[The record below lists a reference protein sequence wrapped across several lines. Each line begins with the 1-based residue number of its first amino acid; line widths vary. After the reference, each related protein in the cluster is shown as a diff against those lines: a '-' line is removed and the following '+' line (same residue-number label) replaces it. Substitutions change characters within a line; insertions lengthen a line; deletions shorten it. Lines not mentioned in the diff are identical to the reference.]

1 MLSSPTTSSTIV
13 WRRADATLER
23 RSIGHTTRWRS
34 DAQHSFHAGS
44 HNNSRCGAAKN
55 QAHSTPQELSMRVQ
69 PKVLVQ
75 RLSPV
80 CTGMLEAAVGRAAQ
94 GRYYEIVPE
103 HLLHGI
109 INQEDGD
116 AAEILKHFG
125 QDRTRLLGR
134 ISKTL
139 EGMKTGNAGRPVF
152 AESLFQWIED
162 AWTLASLLYGVNR
175 MRSGHLLLQFI
186 ERSSRYSAEDFPEIE
201 AIDTELLRREFDSIV
216 RNSNELDELAT
227 ASGSLGAVAAAHAG
241 SPSADSALAQFTVSL
256 TKEARE
262 GRIDPIFGRHR
273 EVRQL
278 IDILA
283 RRRKNNPIIVGEPGV
298 GKTALV
304 EGLALAIVKGEVPDL
319 LKNTELIALDMGLL
333 NAGASVKGEFEKRL
347 KAVISEVK
355 ASPVPTILFID
366 EAHTII
372 GAGASKGGN
381 DASNLLKPALARGE
395 LRTVAATTWSEFK
408 KYFEKDPALERRFQ
422 PVKCDEPSVSETI
435 VMLRGLA
442 SKYEATHGVTIRDE
456 AVVAAAEL
464 SGRYISGRQLPDK
477 AVDLLDTAA
486 ARVKVEQ
493 GAKPQA
499 VEELELELA
508 AMERQRAALERD
520 LTEHIEVDQEKYA
533 QLLGDIESVKQQ
545 VADMTVRWQAERDA
559 VREYV
564 AACEAL
570 RAAEQVEA
578 AADNQEAEGESS
590 EQVVERDPDEP
601 PALTASDRGEPPS
614 EIEALR
620 AKVEELGN
628 ELAAIRNG
636 DEPLVHHECDA
647 DVVAKV
653 VANWTGIPV
662 GKMKADA
669 IGSVLELEDVLGRR
683 VKGQEPAVEVVAQT
697 VRMAYAGVRD
707 PNTPIGVLLF
717 VGTSGVGK
725 TEMALTLAD
734 QLYGGERFMTTIN
747 MSEFQEKHTVSRLI
761 GSPPGYVGF
770 GEGGMLTEAVR
781 QRPYSVV
788 LLDECEKADPDVMN
802 LFYQVFDKGV
812 LNDGEGRTVDF
823 KNTIIILTS
832 NLASDIIMR
841 LYERDEPPSKE
852 EVVEAIRP
860 TVSAHF
866 KPALLARMTM
876 VPFRPIGPEIMREIA
891 ILKLNKLGK
900 RLLETHEVE
909 ASFSDELIDELV
921 RRCTDADT
929 GARNVDHTL
938 RGSLMPALAKTLLEY
953 MADGEIPPKLEIGL
967 APEGGWRFDFGD

>member
-1 MLSSPTTSSTIV
+1 
-13 WRRADATLER
+13 
-23 RSIGHTTRWRS
+23 
-34 DAQHSFHAGS
+34 
-44 HNNSRCGAAKN
+44 
-55 QAHSTPQELSMRVQ
+55 MRVQ

-94 GRYYEIVPE
+94 GQYYEIVPE

-109 INQEDGD
+109 VGQEDAD
-116 AAEILKHFG
+116 ANEILNFFG
-125 QDRTRLLGR
+125 QDRLRLVGR
-134 ISKTL
+134 IEKTL
-139 EGMKTGNAGRPVF
+139 KAMKTGNAGRPVF

-162 AWTLASLLYGVNR
+162 AWTLASLLYGVHKLR
-175 MRSGHLLLQFI
+175 TGHLLLAFC
-186 ERSSRYSAEDFPEIE
+186 ERASRYSAEDFPEIE
-201 AIDTELLRREFDSIV
+201 GIDTDVLRRDFDAIV
-216 RNSNELDELAT
+216 RNSNELDDLAVE
-227 ASGSLGAVAAAHAG
+227 AGGQAVGGAAPGQAG
-241 SPSADSALAQFTVSL
+241 APSADSALGRFTVSL

-273 EVRQL
+273 EIRQI

-304 EGLALAIVKGEVPDL
+304 EGLALAIVKDEVPDL
-319 LKNTELIALDMGLL
+319 LKGTELISLDMGLL

-355 ASPVPTILFID
+355 ASLIPTILFID

-372 GAGASKGGN
+372 GAGGAKGGS

-395 LRTVAATTWSEFK
+395 LRTVAATTWTEYK

-422 PVKCDEPSVSETI
+422 PVKCDEPSVADTV

-442 SKYEATHGVTIRDE
+442 KKYEDTHGVTIRDE

-499 VEELELELA
+499 VEALELELA
-508 AMERQRAALERD
+508 GLDRQRIALERD
-520 LTEHIEVDQEKYA
+520 IAEHIEVDQDAYA
-533 QLLGDIESVKQQ
+533 ELLGNIESLGEQ
-545 VADMTVRWQAERDA
+545 VAEMTKRWEEERDA
-559 VREYV
+559 VKAFV
-564 AACEAL
+564 AACDAL
-570 RAAEQVEA
+570 REAEAAAAATDGASEGKGEGTDEVREA
-578 AADNQEAEGESS
+578 AAD
-590 EQVVERDPDEP
+590 EP
-601 PALTASDRGEPPS
+601 PPIAAEDAAAAAAQAAEVTGEETVES
-614 EIEALR
+614 LR
-620 AKVEELGN
+620 AKVE
-628 ELAAIRNG
+628 AATKTLSEIRG
-636 DEPLVHHECDA
+636 EDDPLVHHECDA

-662 GKMKADA
+662 GKMKSDT
-669 IGSVLELEDVLGRR
+669 IGSVLELESVLGKR
-683 VKGQEPAVEVVAQT
+683 VKGQEPAVNVVAET
-697 VRMAYAGVRD
+697 VRMSYAGVRD
-707 PNTPIGVLLF
+707 PGTPIGVLLF

-734 QLYGGERFMTTIN
+734 QLYGGDRFMTTIN

-802 LFYQVFDKGV
+802 LFYQVFDKGM

-832 NLASDIIMR
+832 NLASDTIMR
-841 LYERDEPPSKE
+841 LYESDDPPAKE

-860 TVSAHF
+860 ALSGHF
-866 KPALLARMTM
+866 KPALLARMTI
-876 VPFRPIGPEIMREIA
+876 VPFRPIGSDIMREIA
-891 ILKLNKLGK
+891 ILKLGKLK
-900 RLLETHEVE
+900 RRLLETHGVE
-909 ASFSDELIDELV
+909 ASFSDELLDELV

-938 RGSLMPALAKTLLEY
+938 RASLMPALAVSLLEY
-953 MADGEIPPKLEIGL
+953 MAEGEVPPNLEIGL
-967 APEGGWRFDFGD
+967 DPEGGWRFDFA

>member
-1 MLSSPTTSSTIV
+1 
-13 WRRADATLER
+13 
-23 RSIGHTTRWRS
+23 
-34 DAQHSFHAGS
+34 
-44 HNNSRCGAAKN
+44 
-55 QAHSTPQELSMRVQ
+55 MRVQ

-75 RLSPV
+75 RLSPI

-94 GRYYEIVPE
+94 GQFYEIVPE
-103 HLLHGI
+103 HLLYGLVG
-109 INQEDGD
+109 QEDGD
-116 AAEILKHFG
+116 ANEILKFFD
-125 QDRTRLLGR
+125 QDRSRLVGR
-134 ISKTL
+134 IEKTL
-139 EGMKTGNAGRPVF
+139 KNMKTGNAGRPTF

-162 AWTLASLLYGVNR
+162 AWTLASLLYGVNKLR
-175 MRSGHLLLQFI
+175 TGHLLLQFV
-186 ERSSRYSAEDFPEIE
+186 ERASRYTADEFPEID
-201 AIDTELLRREFDSIV
+201 AIDVEVLRRDFATIV
-216 RNSNELDELAT
+216 RNSNEMDEVPVER
-227 ASGSLGAVAAAHAG
+227 GHGGGAVSAAQAG
-241 SPSADSALAQFTVSL
+241 SPSADSALGQFTVSL

-273 EVRQL
+273 EIRQI

-319 LKNTELIALDMGLL
+319 LKNTELINLDMGLL

-347 KAVISEVK
+347 KAVISEAM
-355 ASPVPTILFID
+355 ASPTPIIMFID

-372 GAGASKGGN
+372 GAGASKGGT

-395 LRTVAATTWSEFK
+395 LRTIAATTWSEYK

-422 PVKCDEPSVSETI
+422 PVKCDEPSVADTI

-442 SKYEATHGVTIRDE
+442 GKYEETHAVTIRDE

-499 VEELELELA
+499 VEALELELA
-508 AMERQRAALERD
+508 SKDRQRIALERD
-520 LTEHIEVDQEKYA
+520 IGEHITVDQDDYA
-533 QLLGDIESVKQQ
+533 ELLGEIESIKQQ
-545 VADMTVRWQAERDA
+545 VAEMTARWVAERDA
-559 VREYV
+559 VKAFNV
-564 AACEAL
+564 ACDAL
-570 RAAEQVEA
+570 RVAEKAEAEKAAAAAAARDAHPDEPPPLTTPSNDVIAPLRDQVEA
-578 AADNQEAEGESS
+578 ATKTLDG
-590 EQVVERDPDEP
+590 
-601 PALTASDRGEPPS
+601 
-614 EIEALR
+614 
-620 AKVEELGN
+620 
-628 ELAAIRNG
+628 IRNG
-636 DEPLVHHECDA
+636 EDPLVHHECDA

-653 VANWTGIPV
+653 VSNWTGIPA
-662 GKMKADA
+662 GKMKADT
-669 IGSVLELEDVLGRR
+669 ISSVLALEDVLDRR
-683 VKGQEPAVEVVAQT
+683 VKGQEPAVQVVAET

-725 TEMALTLAD
+725 TEMALALAD
-734 QLYGGERFMTTIN
+734 QLYGGDRFMTTIN

-761 GSPPGYVGF
+761 GSPPGYVGY

-812 LNDGEGRTVDF
+812 LNDGEGRTIDF

-832 NLASDIIMR
+832 NLASDTIMR
-841 LYERDEPPSKE
+841 LYAAEEPPSTHD
-852 EVVEAIRP
+852 VIEAIRP

-876 VPFRPIGPEIMREIA
+876 VPFKPIGPKIMRDIA
-891 ILKLNKLGK
+891 ILKLNKLKK
-900 RLLETHEVE
+900 RMLETHEVE
-909 ASFSDELIDELV
+909 TTFSGELLDELV

-938 RGSLMPALAKTLLEY
+938 RASLMPALAKSLLEY
-953 MADGEIPPKLEIGL
+953 MADGEVPPNLEIGIS
-967 APEGGWRFDFGD
+967 PDGGWRFDFSD